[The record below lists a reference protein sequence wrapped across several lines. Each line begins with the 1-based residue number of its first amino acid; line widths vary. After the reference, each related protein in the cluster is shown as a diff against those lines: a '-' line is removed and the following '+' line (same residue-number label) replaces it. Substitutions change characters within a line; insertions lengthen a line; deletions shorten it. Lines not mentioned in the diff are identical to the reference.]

1 MKSNNLSRRDF
12 LRMSATSVG
21 ALALAACA
29 APTAAPTGGAAE
41 SAAGSAAAATVDL
54 SFMTWWLPPL
64 VLGTAVEHA
73 VAEFNESHP
82 ELNVTIEPNPGGPD
96 AQLQKWQT
104 MLASGAPPDVTLMR
118 PHYHTAFASRGAFLQ
133 VDDFLNAETSVKRE
147 DFWPQ
152 TIERLSWDGK
162 LWGLAAEIWFSFFFL
177 NLDMFEEAGVAVPT
191 NDWTWDDFLG
201 IASQLTKGEGI
212 EKQYGA
218 APLGPGWW
226 HQMVW
231 AWGGEVLDAEE
242 TTCVADQEPA
252 PQAIQW
258 TADLTLVH
266 GVAPSAEELA
276 DQNET
281 ALFET
286 GRIGMFEQANWYLS
300 EAQDK
305 FKGNWTVI
313 ANPIGPGSR
322 ASVVQGANYAIFK
335 ATQQPEAA
343 WQLLFDMSVGN
354 GQQVILRETGNFPPV
369 QTLATLDNLP
379 NYQQEWIDVSMISAE
394 VARPN
399 HFVPK
404 YVEWWNAARKELDEV
419 WVGRKTSAEATAAM
433 CPAINAILAEA

>member
-1 MKSNNLSRRDF
+1 MQPNQLSRRKF
-12 LRMSATSVG
+12 LRLSAIGLG
-21 ALALAACA
+21 ATALAACA
-29 APTAAPTGGAAE
+29 APVAP
-41 SAAGSAAAATVDL
+41 SAGSDGEAADAAAIEL
-54 SFMTWWLPPL
+54 NFMTWWLPPL

-73 VAEFNESHP
+73 IEAFNENHP
-82 ELNVTIEPNPGGPD
+82 NITATIEPNPGGPD

-133 VDDFLNAETSVKRE
+133 VDDFLSAEGSVNRE

-162 LWGLAAEIWFSFFFL
+162 LWGLAAEIWFSFLFL

-191 NDWTWDDFLG
+191 NDWTWDDFLET
-201 IASQLTKGEGI
+201 ASQLTKGEGI

-218 APLGPGWW
+218 ASLSGWW

-231 AWGGEVLDAEE
+231 AWGGEVLNAEE

-266 GVAPSAEELA
+266 GVAPNAEELA

-286 GRIGMFEQANWYLS
+286 GRVGMFERANWYLS
-300 EAQDK
+300 EADDK
-305 FKGNWTVI
+305 FQGNWTVV
-313 ANPIGPGSR
+313 ANPVGPGGR

-335 ATQQPEAA
+335 ETAHPDAA

-354 GQQVILRETGNFPPV
+354 GQQIILQETGNFPPV

-379 NYQQEWIDVSMISAE
+379 NYQQEWIDVSMISAG

-399 HFVPK
+399 HFVPQ
-404 YVEWWNAARKELDEV
+404 YVEWWNAARRELDEV
-419 WVGRKTSAEATAAM
+419 WVGRKTAEEATAAM
-433 CPAINAILAEA
+433 CPTINEILAEV